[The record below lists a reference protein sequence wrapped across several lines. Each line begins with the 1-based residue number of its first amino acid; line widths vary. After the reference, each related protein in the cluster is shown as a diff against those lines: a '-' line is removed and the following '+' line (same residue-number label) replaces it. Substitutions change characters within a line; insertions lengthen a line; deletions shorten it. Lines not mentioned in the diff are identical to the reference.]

1 MKNGFNLS
9 MEEPPDRE
17 SQGLS
22 SHPLFIFL
30 NPAASRLRRNTN
42 LHVGNSFIMWP
53 SQTDKW
59 VIVLAVVL
67 QLTQPNSR
75 EPLR

>member
-1 MKNGFNLS
+1 MKYGFNLS
-9 MEEPPDRE
+9 IEEPPDRE

-22 SHPLFIFL
+22 PHHLFIFL
-30 NPAASRLRRNTN
+30 NPAASRLRLSTN
-42 LHVGNSFIMWP
+42 LHLGNSFIMWP

-67 QLTQPNSR
+67 QLRPTK
-75 EPLR
+75 